1 MKQHKQMS
9 SQTFFLKII
18 TRVICMDFLVSLD
31 VVERLVATVDPTE
44 PFFVGP
50 CRVALTKGLRH
61 HVPSHRRGQTDKT
74 S

>member
-1 MKQHKQMS
+1 
-9 SQTFFLKII
+9 
-18 TRVICMDFLVSLD
+18 MDFLVSLD